1 MVWRQITGNRRIRR
15 MPKDLEP
22 IKTSLRIPPALHAE
36 LERAADAA
44 GLTLNAEMLV
54 RLQYDPRS
62 DTAAK
67 LLAEIE
73 RRDAAAVDGLRK
85 QLDAIW
91 GVVDRADRVL
101 QEVAAAMAQ
110 VKPGTDAA
118 VLKREV
124 EFACEL
130 IASSRAHKQ

>member
-1 MVWRQITGNRRIRR
+1 
-15 MPKDLEP
+15 MPKDQEP
-22 IKTSLRIPPALHAE
+22 IKTSLRIPPTLHAK

-73 RRDAAAVDGLRK
+73 RRDAATVDGLRK
-85 QLDAIW
+85 QLAAVW
-91 GVVDRADRVL
+91 SALDRADGVL
-101 QEVAAAMAQ
+101 EDVATAMVQVKQGSDAAA
-110 VKPGTDAA
+110 
-118 VLKREV
+118 LKREV
-124 EFACEL
+124 EFAREL
-130 IASSRAHKQ
+130 IAAIRAHR